1 MSLAASNPT
10 STHNKWIIVKDPN
23 GVDQWF
29 LDLQTTSGIFY
40 NNSQGELEATS
51 GVKLYQLNK
60 TTDTYV
66 FTLSMAVG
74 DGSIIGQNYTPL
86 DSSGEKIYSDSSQT
100 NVIWEKSTSGT
111 SPEPDPGDDTN
122 TNPIG
127 GLNMF
132 ASLTTSAIT
141 TEATSWANHFDSL
154 LLVVVGV
161 GVGFAAVRFVK
172 SLFF

>member
-1 MSLAASNPT
+1 MPISSLAAVKNGTFQSGQTLTLTQISGASNGT
-10 STHNKWIIVKDPN
+10 
-23 GVDQWF
+23 
-29 LDLQTTSGIFY
+29 
-40 NNSQGELEATS
+40 
-51 GVKLYQLNK
+51 LNV
-60 TTDTYV
+60 TNFTGTY
-66 FTLSMAVG
+66 AA
-74 DGSIIGQNYTPL
+74 Y
-86 DSSGEKIYSDSSQT
+86 DSSGTLTTYSDKTDWSST
-100 NVIWEKSTSGT
+100 ITFSSSVNKVELKSNDSLGTYSYDDVSLSTSGT
-111 SPEPDPGDDTN
+111 SPAPDPEPTEPDPGDDTT

-132 ASLTTSAIT
+132 TSLTTSAIT